1 MIWCPLKTKKS
12 FMMKISEKGMFIIIV
27 VTRSKSLRNLNKL
40 PKTWWGTQITQLL
53 RRIRLTKKL
62 LRQLQSL
69 HNLTVMIILH
79 HSSPGSHSLSQQG
92 KTCSNSCNHKKKK
105 MDKKREAA
113 PRETFNS
120 SSLLMY
126 QHNNNLMMLFLG
138 PREWILTAIKC
149 LNRLYHEINK
159 TQCLLLTLVRMVAV
173 LHETNLK
180 MKSRRRPSSRPCSVM
195 KVTVR
200 LDKVTLVSPVYGTI
214 VSLLSVR
221 SCLPRCARERN
232 AGNLQTISCA
242 STTIATSS
250 RLNLLALEA
259 CPAQAV
265 YVDTSKVS
273 QSAISTSVHSHL
285 KTV

>member
-1 MIWCPLKTKKS
+1 
-12 FMMKISEKGMFIIIV
+12 
-27 VTRSKSLRNLNKL
+27 
-40 PKTWWGTQITQLL
+40 
-53 RRIRLTKKL
+53 
-62 LRQLQSL
+62 
-69 HNLTVMIILH
+69 
-79 HSSPGSHSLSQQG
+79 
-92 KTCSNSCNHKKKK
+92 
-105 MDKKREAA
+105 
-113 PRETFNS
+113 
-120 SSLLMY
+120 MY

-149 LNRLYHEINK
+149 LNRLCHEINK
-159 TQCLLLTLVRMVAV
+159 TQCLLLTLVRMAA

-200 LDKVTLVSPVYGTI
+200 WVRAILVSPVSGTI
-214 VSLLSVR
+214 VSLLSER
-221 SCLPRCARERN
+221 SCLPRCAKERN
-232 AGNLQTISCA
+232 AGNLQTISYA
-242 STTIATSS
+242 STTTATSLKLS
-250 RLNLLALEA
+250 SLALEA